1 MVMKKSIIFSLLM
14 LVFTGSINAQTVI
27 SRESLTEDGERVV
40 VSFEVETD
48 VKSIPANRKEIIMP
62 FIYNAKD
69 TLWLETLEVYGKG
82 RFKRERQDNHLAGD
96 KDWQLSEKQVLK
108 GDVYHYISYVP
119 LKRWMKSTNL
129 GIKRQMVGC
138 NCEDEMADQTLAQ
151 GVALF
156 EEPLMPARRIPET
169 FTLADATRQWD
180 FGQDELEIIFMV
192 SKTEIDSSVFNN
204 EITFGKILS
213 AIDKI
218 FANPKYKVDKIEI
231 AGYASPEGK
240 RSLNNWLAENRAKAL
255 INYIIEHRPQYNLTE
270 DSFRLRNGEEN
281 WPGLRRHVLASGIEE
296 KNQIVEII
304 DMDLPDDEKKLKI
317 KTLDK
322 GKVWNKMLKEVY
334 PHLRCARYLA
344 VFYDSTQDEAV
355 DMINL
360 ANQMIREGNYAGA
373 YEIVEPYLDDLRAYN
388 TIGTALMMQGRF
400 EDALPWLE
408 KAVENNTP
416 AAQNNI
422 DLIKAELE
430 YEAEK
435 KAEIEEYLKRVE

>member
-1 MVMKKSIIFSLLM
+1 MKKSIIFSAML
-14 LVFTGSINAQTVI
+14 LVFSSVLSAQTVI
-27 SRESLTEDGERVV
+27 GSQSLTEDGERVV

-82 RFKRERQDNHLAGD
+82 RFKRERQENHLAGD
-96 KDWQLSEKQVLK
+96 KDWQLSENQVIK
-108 GDVYHYISYVP
+108 GDVYHYISSVP

-138 NCEDEMADQTLAQ
+138 NCEEELADQTLAE

-156 EEPLMPARRIPET
+156 EEPMLPARRIPET
-169 FTLADATRQWD
+169 FTLADATREWD
-180 FGQDELEIIFMV
+180 FGKDELEIIFKV
-192 SKTEIDSSVFNN
+192 SKIEIDSTVFNN
-204 EITFGKILS
+204 EVTFGKILS

-231 AGYASPEGK
+231 AGYASPEGR
-240 RSLNNWLAENRAKAL
+240 RSFNNWLAENRAKAL
-255 INYIIEHRPQYNLTE
+255 INYIIENRPQYNLTE

-281 WPGLRRHVLASGIEE
+281 WPGLRRHLLASNIAE
-296 KNQIVEII
+296 KDQVVEII
-304 DMDLPDDEKKLKI
+304 DMDLPDEEKKTRI
-317 KTLDK
+317 KALDK
-322 GKVWNKMLKEVY
+322 GKVWKKMLDEVY

-373 YEIVEPYLDDLRAYN
+373 YETVEPYSDDLRAYN
-388 TIGTALMMQGRF
+388 TIGTALMMQGKF
-400 EDALPWLE
+400 EEALPWLQ
-408 KAVENNTP
+408 KAVQSNT
-416 AAQNNI
+416 ASAQDNI
-422 DLIKAELE
+422 DLINAELE
-430 YEAEK
+430 YEAQK
-435 KAEIEEYLKRVE
+435 KAEIEEYLKRFE

>member
-1 MVMKKSIIFSLLM
+1 MKKSIIFSAIM
-14 LVFTGSINAQTVI
+14 LVFSSVMSAQTVI
-27 SRESLTEDGERVV
+27 SRQSLIEDGERVV

-82 RFKRERQDNHLAGD
+82 RFKREMQEHHLAGD
-96 KDWQLSEKQVLK
+96 KDWQLSEKQVIK
-108 GDVYHYISYVP
+108 GDVYHYISSVP
-119 LKRWMKSTNL
+119 LKRWMKSVNL
-129 GIKRQMVGC
+129 GIKRQMTGC
-138 NCEDEMADQTLAQ
+138 NCEEDMAGQTLAE

-156 EEPLMPARRIPET
+156 EEPMLPARRIPAE
-169 FTLADATRQWD
+169 FTLADATREWD
-180 FGQDELEIIFMV
+180 FGKDELEIIFKV
-192 SKTEIDSSVFNN
+192 SKIEIDSTVFNN
-204 EITFGKILS
+204 EVTFGKILS

-240 RSLNNWLAENRAKAL
+240 RSVNNWLAENRAKAL
-255 INYIIEHRPQYNLTE
+255 ISYIIGQRPQYNLTE

-296 KNQIVEII
+296 KDQIVEII
-304 DMDLPDDEKKLKI
+304 DMDLPDEEKKLKI
-317 KTLDK
+317 KSLDK
-322 GKVWNKMLKEVY
+322 GKVWKKMLDEVY

-373 YEIVEPYLDDLRAYN
+373 YETVKPYSDDLRAYN
-388 TIGTALMMQGRF
+388 TVGTALMMQGQF
-400 EDALPWLE
+400 EEALPWLH
-408 KAVENNTP
+408 KAVESNT
-416 AAQNNI
+416 ASAQKNI
-422 DLIKAELE
+422 DLINAELE
-430 YEAEK
+430 YEARK
-435 KAEIEEYLKRVE
+435 KAEIEEYLKRFE

>member
-1 MVMKKSIIFSLLM
+1 MKKSIILSAIM
-14 LVFTGSINAQTVI
+14 LVFSGIMSAQTVI
-27 SRESLTEDGERVV
+27 SSQSLVEDGERVV

-82 RFKRERQDNHLAGD
+82 RFKREMQENHLAGE
-96 KDWQLSEKQVLK
+96 KDWQLSENQVLK
-108 GDVYHYISYVP
+108 GDVYHYISSVP

-138 NCEDEMADQTLAQ
+138 NCENELADQTLAE

-156 EEPLMPARRIPET
+156 EEPLLPARRIPAT

-180 FGQDELEIIFMV
+180 FGRDELEIIFKV
-192 SKTEIDSSVFNN
+192 SKIEIDSTVFNN
-204 EITFGKILS
+204 EVTFGKILS

-231 AGYASPEGK
+231 AGYASPEGR
-240 RSLNNWLAENRAKAL
+240 RSFNNWLAENRAKAL

-281 WPGLRRHVLASGIEE
+281 WPGLRRHVLASDIAE
-296 KNQIVEII
+296 KDQIVEII
-304 DMDLPDDEKKLKI
+304 DMDLPDEEKKLKL
-317 KTLDK
+317 KALDK
-322 GKVWNKMLKEVY
+322 GKVWKKMLKEVY

-360 ANQMIREGNYAGA
+360 ANQMIREGDYKGA
-373 YEIVEPYLDDLRAYN
+373 YETVEPYGDDLRAYN

-400 EDALPWLE
+400 EDALPWLQ
-408 KAVENNTP
+408 KAVESNT
-416 AAQNNI
+416 ASAQENI
-422 DLIKAELE
+422 DLINAELE
-430 YEAEK
+430 YEAQK
-435 KAEIEEYLKRVE
+435 KAEIEEYLKRFE

>member
-1 MVMKKSIIFSLLM
+1 MKKSIILSAIM
-14 LVFTGSINAQTVI
+14 LVFSGMMSAQTVI
-27 SRESLTEDGERVV
+27 SSQSLVEDGERVV

-82 RFKRERQDNHLAGD
+82 RFKRERQENHLAGD
-96 KDWQLSEKQVLK
+96 KDWELAEKQVIK
-108 GDVYHYISYVP
+108 GDIYHYISSVP

-129 GIKRQMVGC
+129 GIKRHIVGC
-138 NCEDEMADQTLAQ
+138 NCENDLEDQTLAE

-156 EEPLMPARRIPET
+156 EEPMLPARRIPAA

-180 FGQDELEIIFMV
+180 FGQDELEIIFKV
-192 SKTEIDSSVFNN
+192 SKIEIDSTVFNN

-231 AGYASPEGK
+231 AGYASPEGR
-240 RSLNNWLAENRAKAL
+240 RSFNNWLAENRAKAL
-255 INYIIEHRPQYNLTE
+255 INYIIGHRPQYNLTE

-281 WPGLRRHVLASGIEE
+281 WPGLRRHVLASDIAE
-296 KNQIVEII
+296 KDQIVEII
-304 DMDLPDDEKKLKI
+304 DMDLSDEEKKVRLKA
-317 KTLDK
+317 LDK
-322 GKVWNKMLKEVY
+322 GRVWQKMLKEVY

-344 VFYDSTQDEAV
+344 VYYDSTQDEAV

-360 ANQMIREGNYAGA
+360 ANQMIREGNYAEA
-373 YEIVEPYLDDLRAYN
+373 YVTVEPYKDDLRAYN
-388 TIGTALMMQGRF
+388 TVGTALMMQGRF
-400 EDALPWLE
+400 EEALPWFQ
-408 KAVENNTP
+408 KAVESNT
-416 AAQNNI
+416 AVAQDNI
-422 DLIKAELE
+422 DLINAELE
-430 YEAEK
+430 YEAMK
-435 KAEIEEYLKRVE
+435 KAEIEEYLKRFE

>member
-1 MVMKKSIIFSLLM
+1 MKKTIILSAIM
-14 LVFTGSINAQTVI
+14 LVFSAAMSAQTII
-27 SRESLTEDGERVV
+27 SRQSLAEDGERVV

-69 TLWLETLEVYGKG
+69 TLWLETIEVYGKG
-82 RFKRERQDNHLAGD
+82 RFKRERQENHIAGD
-96 KDWQLSEKQVLK
+96 KEWELAENQIIK
-108 GDVYHYISYVP
+108 GDVYHYISSVP

-138 NCEDEMADQTLAQ
+138 NCEDELADQTLAE

-156 EEPLMPARRIPET
+156 EEPLLPARRIPENC
-169 FTLADATRQWD
+169 TLADATRQWD
-180 FGQDELEIIFMV
+180 FGMDELEIIFKV
-192 SKTEIDSSVFNN
+192 SKVEIDSSVFNN
-204 EITFGKILS
+204 EVTFGKILT

-240 RSLNNWLAENRAKAL
+240 RSFNNWLAENRAKAL
-255 INYIIEHRPQYNLTE
+255 ISFIIENRPQYNLTE

-281 WPGLRRHVLASGIEE
+281 WPGLRRHVLASNIEE
-296 KNQIVEII
+296 KHQIVDII
-304 DMDLPDDEKKLKI
+304 DMDLPDEDRKLKL
-317 KTLDK
+317 KALDG
-322 GKVWNKMLKEVY
+322 GKVWKKMLDEVY

-360 ANQMIREGNYAGA
+360 ANQMIREGNYTGA
-373 YEIVEPYLDDLRAYN
+373 YETVEPYSDDLRAYN

-400 EDALPWLE
+400 EEALPWLQ
-408 KAVENNTP
+408 KALDNNT
-416 AAQNNI
+416 ASAQENI
-422 DLIKAELE
+422 DRINAELL
-430 YEAEK
+430 YEAQK
-435 KAEIEEYLKRVE
+435 KAEIEEYLKRFE

>member
-1 MVMKKSIIFSLLM
+1 MKKSIIISAMM
-14 LVFTGSINAQTVI
+14 LVFSSVLSAQTVI
-27 SRESLTEDGERVV
+27 SNQSLTEDGERVV

-82 RFKRERQDNHLAGD
+82 RFKRERQENHLAGD
-96 KDWQLSEKQVLK
+96 KDWQLSENQVIK
-108 GDVYHYISYVP
+108 GDVYHYISSVP

-138 NCEDEMADQTLAQ
+138 SCEEELADQTLAE
-151 GVALF
+151 GVVLF
-156 EEPLMPARRIPET
+156 EEPLLPARRIPST
-169 FTLADATRQWD
+169 FTLTDATREWD
-180 FGQDELEIIFMV
+180 FGKDELEIIFKV
-192 SKTEIDSSVFNN
+192 SKTEIDSTVFNN
-204 EITFGKILS
+204 EVTFGKILS

-231 AGYASPEGK
+231 AGYASPEGR
-240 RSLNNWLAENRAKAL
+240 RSFNNWLAENRAKAL
-255 INYIIEHRPQYNLTE
+255 INYIIENRPQYNLTE

-281 WPGLRRHVLASGIEE
+281 WPGLRRHVLASNIAE
-296 KNQIVEII
+296 KDQIVEII
-304 DMDLPDDEKKLKI
+304 DMDLPDEEKKLKI
-317 KTLDK
+317 KALDK
-322 GKVWNKMLKEVY
+322 GKVWKKMLDEVY

-373 YEIVEPYLDDLRAYN
+373 YEAVEPYSDDLRAYN
-388 TIGTALMMQGRF
+388 TIGTALMMQGKF
-400 EDALPWLE
+400 EEALPWLQ
-408 KAVENNTP
+408 KAVESNT
-416 AAQNNI
+416 ATAQENI
-422 DLIKAELE
+422 DLINAEFE
-430 YEAEK
+430 YEAQK
-435 KAEIEEYLKRVE
+435 KAEIEEYLKRFE

>member
-1 MVMKKSIIFSLLM
+1 MKKSIILSAMM
-14 LVFTGSINAQTVI
+14 LVFSGMMSAQTVI
-27 SRESLTEDGERVV
+27 SNQSLTEDGERVV

-48 VKSIPANRKEIIMP
+48 VKSIPTNRKEIIMP

-82 RFKRERQDNHLAGD
+82 RFKREVQENHLAGN
-96 KDWQLSEKQVLK
+96 KDWQMTQKQVLK
-108 GDVYHYISYVP
+108 GDVYHYISSVP

-138 NCEDEMADQTLAQ
+138 NCEDELEDQMLAE

-156 EEPLMPARRIPET
+156 EEPMLPARRIPVN

-180 FGQDELEIIFMV
+180 FGRDELEIIFKV
-192 SKTEIDSSVFNN
+192 SKIEIDSSVFNN
-204 EITFGKILS
+204 EVTFGKILS

-240 RSLNNWLAENRAKAL
+240 RSFNNWLGQNRAKAL
-255 INYIIEHRPQYNLTE
+255 IDYIIQNRPQYNLTT
-270 DSFRLRNGEEN
+270 DNFRLRNGEEN
-281 WPGLRRHVLASGIEE
+281 WEGLRRHVLASTIEE
-296 KNQIVEII
+296 KDQVVEII
-304 DMDLPDDEKKLKI
+304 DMDLSDEDKKSRI
-317 KTLDK
+317 KAIDK
-322 GKVWNKMLKEVY
+322 GRVWQKMLKEVY

-344 VFYDSTQDEAV
+344 VYYDSTQDEAV

-373 YEIVEPYLDDLRAYN
+373 YETVEPYSDDLRAYN

-400 EDALPWLE
+400 EEALPWLQ

-416 AAQNNI
+416 SAQENI
-422 DLIKAELE
+422 DLINAELE
-430 YEAEK
+430 YESRK
-435 KAEIEEYLKRVE
+435 KAEIEEYLKKFE

>member
-1 MVMKKSIIFSLLM
+1 MKKSIILSVIM
-14 LVFTGSINAQTVI
+14 LVFSTMMNAQTVI
-27 SRESLTEDGERVV
+27 SSQSLVEDGERVV

-82 RFKRERQDNHLAGD
+82 RFKREMQENHLAGE
-96 KDWQLSEKQVLK
+96 KDWQLSENQVIK
-108 GDVYHYISYVP
+108 GDVYHYISSVP

-138 NCEDEMADQTLAQ
+138 NCEDDLADQMLAE

-156 EEPLMPARRIPET
+156 EEPLLPARRIPTE
-169 FTLADATRQWD
+169 FTLAEATRQWD
-180 FGQDELEIIFMV
+180 FGRDELEIIFKV
-192 SKTEIDSSVFNN
+192 SKIELDSSVFNN
-204 EITFGKILS
+204 EVTFGKILD

-231 AGYASPEGK
+231 AGYASPEGR
-240 RSLNNWLAENRAKAL
+240 RSFNNWLAENRAKAL

-281 WPGLRRHVLASGIEE
+281 WPGLRRHVLASGIAE
-296 KNQIVEII
+296 KDQIVEII
-304 DMDLPDDEKKLKI
+304 DMDLPDEEKKLKL
-317 KTLDK
+317 KALDK
-322 GKVWNKMLKEVY
+322 GKVWKKMLKEVY

-360 ANQMIREGNYAGA
+360 ANQMIREGDYKGA
-373 YEIVEPYLDDLRAYN
+373 YETVEPYGDDLRAYN

-400 EDALPWLE
+400 EEALPWLQ
-408 KAVENNTP
+408 KAVENNT
-416 AAQNNI
+416 ASAQENI
-422 DLIKAELE
+422 DLINAELE
-430 YEAEK
+430 YEAQK
-435 KAEIEEYLKRVE
+435 KAEIEEYLKRFE

>member
-1 MVMKKSIIFSLLM
+1 MNKSIIISAIM
-14 LVFTGSINAQTVI
+14 LVFSSVLSAQTVI
-27 SRESLTEDGERVV
+27 SSQSLTEDGERVV

-82 RFKRERQDNHLAGD
+82 RFKRERQENHLAGD
-96 KDWQLSEKQVLK
+96 KDWQLSENQVIK
-108 GDVYHYISYVP
+108 GDVYHYISSVP

-138 NCEDEMADQTLAQ
+138 NCEEELADQTLAE

-156 EEPLMPARRIPET
+156 EEPLLPARRIPAA
-169 FTLADATRQWD
+169 FTLADATREWD
-180 FGQDELEIIFMV
+180 FGKDELEIIFKV
-192 SKTEIDSSVFNN
+192 SKIEIDSTVFNN
-204 EITFGKILS
+204 EVTFGKILS

-231 AGYASPEGK
+231 AGYASPEGR
-240 RSLNNWLAENRAKAL
+240 RSFNNWLAENRAKAL
-255 INYIIEHRPQYNLTE
+255 INYIIENRPQYNLTE

-281 WPGLRRHVLASGIEE
+281 WPGLRRHVLASNIAERD
-296 KNQIVEII
+296 QIVEII
-304 DMDLPDDEKKLKI
+304 DMDLPDEDKKSRI
-317 KTLDK
+317 KAMDK
-322 GKVWNKMLKEVY
+322 GKVWKKMLDEVY

-373 YEIVEPYLDDLRAYN
+373 YETVEPYSDDLRAYN
-388 TIGTALMMQGRF
+388 TIGTALMMQGKF
-400 EDALPWLE
+400 EEALPWLQ
-408 KAVENNTP
+408 KAVESNT
-416 AAQNNI
+416 ASAQDNI
-422 DLIKAELE
+422 ELINKELE
-430 YEAEK
+430 YEAQK
-435 KAEIEEYLKRVE
+435 KAEIEEYLKRFE

>member
-1 MVMKKSIIFSLLM
+1 MKKSIIFSAML
-14 LVFTGSINAQTVI
+14 LVFSSVLSAQTVI
-27 SRESLTEDGERVV
+27 GSQSLTEDGERVV

-82 RFKRERQDNHLAGD
+82 RFKRERQENHLAGD
-96 KDWQLSEKQVLK
+96 KDWQLSENQVIK
-108 GDVYHYISYVP
+108 GDVYHYISSVP

-138 NCEDEMADQTLAQ
+138 NCEEELADQTLAE

-156 EEPLMPARRIPET
+156 EEPMLPARRIPET
-169 FTLADATRQWD
+169 FTLADATREWD
-180 FGQDELEIIFMV
+180 FGKDELEIIFKV
-192 SKTEIDSSVFNN
+192 SKIEIDSTVFNN
-204 EITFGKILS
+204 EVTFGKILS

-231 AGYASPEGK
+231 AGYASPEGR
-240 RSLNNWLAENRAKAL
+240 RSFNNWLAENRAKAL
-255 INYIIEHRPQYNLTE
+255 INYIIENRPQYNLTE

-281 WPGLRRHVLASGIEE
+281 WPGLRRHLLASNIAE
-296 KNQIVEII
+296 KDQVVEII
-304 DMDLPDDEKKLKI
+304 DMDLPDEEKKTRI
-317 KTLDK
+317 KALDK
-322 GKVWNKMLKEVY
+322 GKVWKKMLDEVY

-373 YEIVEPYLDDLRAYN
+373 YEAVEPYSDDLRAYN
-388 TIGTALMMQGRF
+388 TIGTALMMQGKF
-400 EDALPWLE
+400 EEALPWLQ
-408 KAVENNTP
+408 KAVQSNT
-416 AAQNNI
+416 ASAQDNI
-422 DLIKAELE
+422 DLINAELE
-430 YEAEK
+430 YEAQK
-435 KAEIEEYLKRVE
+435 KAEIEEYLKRFE

>member
-1 MVMKKSIIFSLLM
+1 MKKSIILSAIM
-14 LVFTGSINAQTVI
+14 LVFSGMMSAQTVI
-27 SRESLTEDGERVV
+27 SSQSLVEDGERVV

-82 RFKRERQDNHLAGD
+82 RFKREMQENHLAGE
-96 KDWQLSEKQVLK
+96 KDWQLSENQVLK
-108 GDVYHYISYVP
+108 GDVYHYISSVP

-138 NCEDEMADQTLAQ
+138 NCENELADQTLAE

-156 EEPLMPARRIPET
+156 EEPMLPARRIPAT

-180 FGQDELEIIFMV
+180 FGRDELEIIFKV
-192 SKTEIDSSVFNN
+192 SKIEIDSTVFNN
-204 EITFGKILS
+204 EVTFGKILS

-231 AGYASPEGK
+231 AGYASPEGR
-240 RSLNNWLAENRAKAL
+240 RSFNNWLAENRAKAL

-281 WPGLRRHVLASGIEE
+281 WPGLRRHVLASDIAE
-296 KNQIVEII
+296 KDQIVEII
-304 DMDLPDDEKKLKI
+304 DMDLPDEEKKLKL
-317 KTLDK
+317 KALDK
-322 GKVWNKMLKEVY
+322 GKVWKKMLKEVY

-360 ANQMIREGNYAGA
+360 ANQMIREGDYKGA
-373 YEIVEPYLDDLRAYN
+373 YETVEPYGDDLRAYN

-400 EDALPWLE
+400 EEALPWLQ
-408 KAVENNTP
+408 KAVESNT
-416 AAQNNI
+416 ASAQENI
-422 DLIKAELE
+422 DLINAELE
-430 YEAEK
+430 YEAQK
-435 KAEIEEYLKRVE
+435 KAEIEEYLKRFE

>member
-1 MVMKKSIIFSLLM
+1 MNKSIIISAIM
-14 LVFTGSINAQTVI
+14 LVFSSVLSAQTVI
-27 SRESLTEDGERVV
+27 SSQSLTEDGERVV

-82 RFKRERQDNHLAGD
+82 RFKRERQENHLAGD
-96 KDWQLSEKQVLK
+96 KDWQLSENQVIK
-108 GDVYHYISYVP
+108 GDVYHYISSVP

-138 NCEDEMADQTLAQ
+138 NCEEELADQTLAE

-156 EEPLMPARRIPET
+156 EEPLLPARRIPAA
-169 FTLADATRQWD
+169 FTLADATREWD
-180 FGQDELEIIFMV
+180 FGKDELEIIFKV
-192 SKTEIDSSVFNN
+192 SKIEIDSTVFNN
-204 EITFGKILS
+204 EVTFGKILS

-231 AGYASPEGK
+231 AGYASPEGR
-240 RSLNNWLAENRAKAL
+240 RSFNNWLAENRAKAL
-255 INYIIEHRPQYNLTE
+255 ISYIIENRPQYNLTE

-281 WPGLRRHVLASGIEE
+281 WPGLRRHVLASNIAERD
-296 KNQIVEII
+296 QIVEII
-304 DMDLPDDEKKLKI
+304 DMDLPDEDKKSRI
-317 KTLDK
+317 KAMDK
-322 GKVWNKMLKEVY
+322 GKVWKKMLDEVY

-373 YEIVEPYLDDLRAYN
+373 YETVEPYSDDLRAYN
-388 TIGTALMMQGRF
+388 TIGTALMMQGKF
-400 EDALPWLE
+400 EEALPWLQ
-408 KAVENNTP
+408 KAVESNT
-416 AAQNNI
+416 ASAQDNI
-422 DLIKAELE
+422 ELINKELE
-430 YEAEK
+430 YEAQK
-435 KAEIEEYLKRVE
+435 KAEIEEYLKRFE

>member
-1 MVMKKSIIFSLLM
+1 MKKSIILSAMM
-14 LVFTGSINAQTVI
+14 LVFSGMMSAQTVI
-27 SRESLTEDGERVV
+27 SNQSLTEDGERVV

-48 VKSIPANRKEIIMP
+48 VKSIPTNRKEIIMP

-82 RFKRERQDNHLAGD
+82 RFKREVQENHLAGN
-96 KDWQLSEKQVLK
+96 KDWQMTQKQVLK
-108 GDVYHYISYVP
+108 GDVYHYISSVP

-138 NCEDEMADQTLAQ
+138 NCEDELEDQMLAE

-156 EEPLMPARRIPET
+156 EEPMLPARRIPVN

-180 FGQDELEIIFMV
+180 FGRDELEIIFKV
-192 SKTEIDSSVFNN
+192 SKIEIDSSVFNN
-204 EITFGKILS
+204 EVTFGKILS

-240 RSLNNWLAENRAKAL
+240 RSFNNWLGQNRAKAL
-255 INYIIEHRPQYNLTE
+255 IDYIIQNRPQYNLTT
-270 DSFRLRNGEEN
+270 DNFRLRNGEEN
-281 WPGLRRHVLASGIEE
+281 WEGLRRHVLASTIEE
-296 KNQIVEII
+296 KDQVVEII
-304 DMDLPDDEKKLKI
+304 DMDLSDEEKKSRI
-317 KTLDK
+317 KAIDK
-322 GKVWNKMLKEVY
+322 GRVWQKMLKEVY

-344 VFYDSTQDEAV
+344 VYYDSTQDEAV

-373 YEIVEPYLDDLRAYN
+373 YETVEPYSDDLRAYN

-400 EDALPWLE
+400 EEALPWLQ

-416 AAQNNI
+416 SAQENI
-422 DLIKAELE
+422 DLINAELE
-430 YEAEK
+430 YESRK
-435 KAEIEEYLKRVE
+435 KAEIEEYLKKFE

>member
-1 MVMKKSIIFSLLM
+1 MKKSIIFSAIM
-14 LVFTGSINAQTVI
+14 LVFSSVMNAQTII
-27 SRESLTEDGERVV
+27 SRQSLLENGERVV

-82 RFKRERQDNHLAGD
+82 RFKREMQEHHLAGD

-108 GDVYHYISYVP
+108 GDVYHYISSVP
-119 LKRWMKSTNL
+119 LKRWMKSVNL
-129 GIKRQMVGC
+129 GIRRQMTGC
-138 NCEDEMADQTLAQ
+138 NCEEDMAGQTLAE

-156 EEPLMPARRIPET
+156 EEPMLPARRIPAE
-169 FTLADATRQWD
+169 FTLADATREWD
-180 FGQDELEIIFMV
+180 FGKDELEIIFKV
-192 SKTEIDSSVFNN
+192 SKTEIDSTVFNN
-204 EITFGKILS
+204 EVTFGKILS

-240 RSLNNWLAENRAKAL
+240 RSVNNWLAENRAKAL
-255 INYIIEHRPQYNLTE
+255 ISYIIEQRPQYNLTE

-296 KNQIVEII
+296 KDQIVEII
-304 DMDLPDDEKKLKI
+304 DMDLPDEEKKLKI
-317 KTLDK
+317 KSLDK
-322 GKVWNKMLKEVY
+322 GKVWKKMLDEVY

-373 YEIVEPYLDDLRAYN
+373 YETVKPYSDDLRAYN
-388 TIGTALMMQGRF
+388 TVGTALMMLGQF
-400 EDALPWLE
+400 EEALPWLH
-408 KAVENNTP
+408 KAVESNT
-416 AAQNNI
+416 ASAQKNI
-422 DLIKAELE
+422 DLINAELE
-430 YEAEK
+430 YEARK
-435 KAEIEEYLKRVE
+435 KAEIEEYLKRFE

>member
-1 MVMKKSIIFSLLM
+1 MKKSIIFSAML
-14 LVFTGSINAQTVI
+14 LVFSSVLSAQTVI
-27 SRESLTEDGERVV
+27 GSQSLTEDGERVV

-82 RFKRERQDNHLAGD
+82 RFKRERQENHLAGD
-96 KDWQLSEKQVLK
+96 KDWQLSENQVIK
-108 GDVYHYISYVP
+108 GDVYHYISSVP

-138 NCEDEMADQTLAQ
+138 NCEEELADQTLAE

-156 EEPLMPARRIPET
+156 EEPMLPARRIPET
-169 FTLADATRQWD
+169 FTLADATREWD
-180 FGQDELEIIFMV
+180 FGKDELEIIFKV
-192 SKTEIDSSVFNN
+192 SKIEIDSTVFNN
-204 EITFGKILS
+204 EVTFGKILS

-231 AGYASPEGK
+231 AGYASPEGR
-240 RSLNNWLAENRAKAL
+240 RSFNNWLAENRAKAL
-255 INYIIEHRPQYNLTE
+255 INYIIENRPQYNLTE

-281 WPGLRRHVLASGIEE
+281 WPGLRRHLLASDIAE
-296 KNQIVEII
+296 KDQVVEII
-304 DMDLPDDEKKLKI
+304 DMDLPDEEKKTRI
-317 KTLDK
+317 KALDK
-322 GKVWNKMLKEVY
+322 GKVWKKMLDEVY

-373 YEIVEPYLDDLRAYN
+373 YETVEPYSDDLRAYN
-388 TIGTALMMQGRF
+388 TIGTALMMQGKF
-400 EDALPWLE
+400 EEALPWLQ
-408 KAVENNTP
+408 KAVESNT
-416 AAQNNI
+416 ASAQDNI
-422 DLIKAELE
+422 DLINAELE
-430 YEAEK
+430 YEAQK
-435 KAEIEEYLKRVE
+435 KAEIEEYLKRFE

>member
-1 MVMKKSIIFSLLM
+1 MKKSIILSAMM
-14 LVFTGSINAQTVI
+14 LVFSGMMSAQTVI
-27 SRESLTEDGERVV
+27 SNQSLTEDGERAV

-48 VKSIPANRKEIIMP
+48 VKSIPTNRKEIIMP

-82 RFKRERQDNHLAGD
+82 RFKREVQENHLAGN
-96 KDWQLSEKQVLK
+96 KDWQMTQKQVLK
-108 GDVYHYISYVP
+108 GDVYHYISSVP

-138 NCEDEMADQTLAQ
+138 NCEDELEDQMLAE

-156 EEPLMPARRIPET
+156 EEPMLPARRIPVN

-180 FGQDELEIIFMV
+180 FGRDELEIIFKV
-192 SKTEIDSSVFNN
+192 SKIEIDSSVFNN
-204 EITFGKILS
+204 EVTFGKILS

-240 RSLNNWLAENRAKAL
+240 RSFNNWLGQNRAKAL
-255 INYIIEHRPQYNLTE
+255 IDYIIQNRPQYNLTT
-270 DSFRLRNGEEN
+270 DNFRLRNGEEN
-281 WPGLRRHVLASGIEE
+281 WEGLRRLVLASTIEE
-296 KNQIVEII
+296 KNQVVEII
-304 DMDLPDDEKKLKI
+304 DMDLSDEDKKSRI
-317 KTLDK
+317 KAIDK
-322 GKVWNKMLKEVY
+322 GRVWQKMLKEVY

-344 VFYDSTQDEAV
+344 VYYDSTQDEAV

-373 YEIVEPYLDDLRAYN
+373 YETVEPYSDDLRAYN

-400 EDALPWLE
+400 EEALPWLQ

-416 AAQNNI
+416 SAQENI
-422 DLIKAELE
+422 DLINAELE
-430 YEAEK
+430 YESRK
-435 KAEIEEYLKRVE
+435 KAEIEEYLKKFE